1 MKSRLIYIFL
11 ILSIIT
17 FRTSIA
23 QDEEERILYFQ
34 MEPLDD
40 SLFIRIQEN
49 LFIDPPDPKAE
60 IVVDIRD
67 NANQTISVKGA
78 LYPLLA
84 LDDEIKAHIINYPFK
99 LNLEETINY
108 SSVFTR
114 VIDRLRFRKIINPPS
129 VFQISPTLGYIN
141 PFLQFMGGERFGFA
155 LKHDIGFSF
164 GIGTPYSG
172 ALETNYYEIN
182 FHILGFRVGLISNDD
197 TFIENKFHNNHNNIY
212 FAKSFQVNYVV
223 PFGNFFEF
231 GYFKTLSKFDSTKI
245 LKYTPEENI
254 AVLPDGRVLDP
265 FLVQGEY
272 YNWEFRYPVKVL
284 ESTRSKIYVAK
295 FLDEIHV
302 GYTGRELSLAGS
314 VFDFRFDTM
323 VSSKKRE
330 PQYVVDILI
339 QKVFDYWGF
348 AAIAVGP
355 SVIYG
360 TLHNGKPGFTSFFAN
375 VRLKIGTSL

>member
-1 MKSRLIYIFL
+1 MISRLIYIFL

-314 VFDFRFDTM
+314 VFDFRFDAM
-323 VSSKKRE
+323 VHSKKRE
-330 PQYVVDILI
+330 PQYVVDILV

-348 AAIAVGP
+348 TAIAVGP
-355 SVIYG
+355 SIIYG